1 MSNLITNKS
10 LKQKFVSKQFILPQI
25 NASIE
30 DGEEESDDDDDDSDD
45 EGAYEETSL
54 ESYTTPLDE
63 EDTPVDEYQV
73 LSQTTVL
80 IKLLSVFA
88 TSWAT

>member
-1 MSNLITNKS
+1 M
-10 LKQKFVSKQFILPQI
+10 

-30 DGEEESDDDDDDSDD
+30 DGEDDSDEDDSDD

-63 EDTPVDEYQV
+63 EDSPVDEYQV
-73 LSQTTVL
+73 RNF
-80 IKLLSVFA
+80 KDRCYKFF
-88 TSWAT
+88 